1 MLLVLVTNIK
11 SVCIWPNVKHSIG
24 GMGLRPLEDLATSQV
39 GLVPPLKSLI
49 CICYHNNLYI
59 CYITDLYL
67 LPKLFVFVTLHICIY
82 YIKDLLLLHH
92 QFVFA
97 TTTICITRLHWMY
110 NSLIGSRRAINTLY
124 NIKEIYK
131 EYKIIVERQ
140 KSIVI
145 ASESES

>member
-1 MLLVLVTNIK
+1 MNIFLFCDPTLYEMNRLVLVTNIK
-11 SVCIWPNVKHSIG
+11 SGCIWPNVKHSIG

-92 QFVFA
+92 RFVFV
-97 TTTICITRLHWMY
+97 TD
-110 NSLIGSRRAINTLY
+110 LY
-124 NIKEIYK
+124 YAFALNVRQSNWIKESYQYLVQYK
-131 EYKIIVERQ
+131 RNI
-140 KSIVI
+140 
-145 ASESES
+145 